1 MTMNYSRM
9 TFAELRN
16 LKLQKM
22 PKEELEKRI
31 AAFLRS
37 CNICV
42 LATCKDNVPRA
53 TPIEYYSDGLT
64 VYVVADPGTKI
75 ANLKANPRISIGIY
89 NTPYTNWIDWKIV
102 RGVQITGKPSLVT
115 DDNPEY
121 FEAMKIYNWRLYS
134 MVAGRDMD
142 KPPTGRTI
150 IKVEPLKIE
159 YRDLG
164 LLAEGYLRFQVWEP

>member
-1 MTMNYSRM
+1 MTTDYSRM

-16 LKLQKM
+16 VKLKKM
-22 PKEELEKRI
+22 DRQEVERRI
-31 AAFLRS
+31 ASFLRS

-42 LATCKDNVPRA
+42 LATCKDDVPRA
-53 TPIEYYSDGLT
+53 TPIEYYSEGLT

-75 ANLKANPRISIGIY
+75 VNLKANPRISVGIY
-89 NTPYTNWIDWKIV
+89 NTPYTNWFDWKIV
-102 RGVQITGKPSLVT
+102 RGIQITGKPVLIN
-115 DDNPEY
+115 DDNPDY

-134 MVAGRDMD
+134 TVAGRQLD

-164 LLAEGYLRFQVWEP
+164 LLAEGFLRVQTWEA

>member
-1 MTMNYSRM
+1 MTVNYNKM

-42 LATCKDNVPRA
+42 LATCKENIPRA

-75 ANLKANPRISIGIY
+75 ANLKTNPRISVGIY

-102 RGVQITGKPSLVT
+102 RGVQITGKPVLIT
-115 DDNPEY
+115 DDNTEY

-150 IKVEPLKIE
+150 IKVEPLKVE

-164 LLAEGYLRFQVWEP
+164 LLSEGYLRFQVWEP